1 MHEIDLVQTWLDNV
15 AVSHS
20 GAKTTEVLYRYHFKC
35 FLKFIDATAE
45 DIQKDYNILPERQ
58 FRQKYAQALRGWSS
72 QLMRQDYTHG
82 TISAFIIAVKS
93 FFKHSDFPLSYV
105 PTIHRRVT
113 FHNRDIDKEEI
124 LQILGMSAPREKA
137 FFMVMAQSGLRPST
151 LCKLKLKQLEPDFS
165 QDKNPVMIKVPEELA
180 KGGYHEYFTFI
191 GEDAI
196 RLLKDY
202 LNTRRNLTMES
213 FVFVNQGSVEPMIY
227 NTASSMF
234 RKAVRLLRD
243 KGIMN
248 YEQKKKD
255 RPAEIRLYSLRKY
268 FRKMAIQAGF
278 ENVEFWMGHTGPGVD
293 SAYRPTDPE
302 FYRKIYIEK
311 AAPFLR
317 LETSTPSET
326 EKAIE
331 AQAAQITELKAQLEH
346 TREQKDNESAR
357 TLETLNAKLEEMNRQ
372 EKDRKKEYE
381 TRMKELDE
389 LKDTLVGLQE
399 QYREDR
405 EELDEESGLN
415 EEFRQRARAD
425 LASRKKNREQHAEQA
440 EKTM

>member
-20 GAKTTEVLYRYHFKC
+20 GAKTTEVLYRYHFDC
-35 FLKFIDATAE
+35 FLKFIDATPE
-45 DIQKDYNILPERQ
+45 DIQKDYNMLPERQ
-58 FRQKYAQALRGWSS
+58 FRQKYAQALRGWTS
-72 QLMRQDYTHG
+72 QLMRRDYTQG
-82 TISAFIIAVKS
+82 SISAFIVAVKS
-93 FFKHSDFPLSYV
+93 FFKHNDFPLSFV
-105 PTIHRRVT
+105 PTVRRRVT
-113 FHNRDIDKEEI
+113 FHNRDIEKEEI

-137 FFMVMAQSGLRPST
+137 FYVVMAQSGLRPST
-151 LCKLKLKQLEPDFS
+151 LCKLKLKHLEPDFS
-165 QDKNPVMIKVPEELA
+165 QGKNPVMIKVPEDLA
-180 KGGYHEYFTFI
+180 KGGYHDYFTFI

-202 LNTRRNLTMES
+202 LNTRLNLTMES
-213 FVFVNQGSVEPMIY
+213 FVFVNQGSMEPMIY

-243 KGIMN
+243 KGTMN

-255 RPAEIRLYSLRKY
+255 RPAEIRLYSLRKF

-331 AQAAQITELKAQLEH
+331 AQAAQITELKTQLE
-346 TREQKDNESAR
+346 RYQGKEQK
-357 TLETLNAKLEEMNRQ
+357 LETLEE
-372 EKDRKKEYE
+372 ERKKEHE
-381 TRMKELDE
+381 TFIKEMEQIGDLKEYRERLDE
-389 LKDTLVGLQE
+389 YRDRLAEIENE
-399 QYREDR
+399 QYDQR
-405 EELDEESGLN
+405 EEGSEAK
-415 EEFRQRARAD
+415 EFPQRARAELD
-425 LASRKKNREQHAEQA
+425 SRTKKRA
-440 EKTM
+440 T